1 MSVIVDVIINTDQAE
16 QQLQDL
22 QQQIANDLAQ
32 GAARIGTTAG
42 QAATA
47 TARAAGKNATEEFL
61 RAFDP
66 DKLKAELESAGLDE
80 QQIEIILET
89 TAAKAETQKLKD
101 SIASAFGE
109 ASGFATDALKQI
121 TAQAAREVDR
131 AAGKVKS
138 VTEIVD
144 GVRDLKDE
152 LKQVG
157 GASDVAAEGIGQL
170 VLNETVDKFGDLKDI
185 FEKTGT
191 ALFGLSESAVEAG
204 VLMGDI
210 AEKGAAIGAAFGPTG
225 AAIGLVAG
233 GILGAFTASAKA
245 AAEEAKKLTEE
256 IASQKGV
263 LESLRAEIAKSGD
276 DLNTLTRLQ
285 EKLTEAQAK
294 AAETEAARQAAAAR
308 ASEALDAQVAAQAR
322 LSTSMDQGEKSSLL
336 FLSASRKAEAARKDL
351 AAAENALAAATKL
364 SNEQQALAAELS
376 FKLAA
381 ATYKEIKTIE
391 DQYDVLVN
399 GSKLSKKSAAELRK
413 EYDDLRD
420 TFERNKQ
427 WTDKLAQSSFDA
439 KKTEAQLTAG
449 LEDQKEVLKDL
460 EAVKAELERRE
471 LKSTAATKSST
482 KATKDKTEAEK
493 TALKM
498 AEEAAAAAEHQAK
511 VEEIVAKIE
520 TDRERKTYEYQ
531 RMLREQSMKD
541 AAAANE
547 LAIKQAEE
555 LAKAQAETAKATV
568 EAYKQILQPYADFVG
583 SVFNSFV
590 NGIAEGQSATEA
602 FAKGVQ
608 QAVASA
614 LAALAKEFG
623 VKSLGALAEGFAA
636 LSNPFTAAAA
646 PGFFKSAALYAA
658 AAAAA
663 GAGSAFV
670 SSAGGGAGGSVPNV
684 GGGAGISS
692 SAGGVGGTGNSLGGS
707 SQQSN
712 GTPGSIVVDLRGAV
726 FPTNDL
732 TGAQQFGEAV
742 ARSLAAASAGNQ
754 PMARRLIGTR
764 GFVV

>member
-101 SIASAFGE
+101 TIASAFGE

-144 GVRDLKDE
+144 GVRDLKDQ
-152 LKQVG
+152 LQQVG
-157 GASDVAAEGIGQL
+157 GASDEAAEGIGQL

-185 FEKTGT
+185 FEKTGV
-191 ALFGLSESAVEAG
+191 ALGGLSQEAVDAA
-204 VLMGDI
+204 VKVADI
-210 AEKGAAIGAAFGPTG
+210 AEKGALVGAAFGPMG

-233 GILGAFTASAKA
+233 GILGMFNAS
-245 AAEEAKKLTEE
+245 AEEAAKKSAELKTRIDETAKGFTDIQAQLSGATLSFDELAKVQDDLRIKLSAAYAVVAEQEVAVSEAAQAADRAAQSNVILNNSITDGTERRSFA
-256 IASQKGV
+256 IASTANLSRATAEQEAATSNLTSAQQALNKAQETAIFLQGQLADSALQTVNNLLQQYEKKKKGDEFAGLSTAELGKKTKE
-263 LESLRAEIAKSGD
+263 LEQSFYD
-276 DLNTLTRLQ
+276 
-285 EKLTEAQAK
+285 QAK
-294 AAETEAARQAAAAR
+294 AAEFAAKKSLQSGTDGGIAADGAKAATEAFQKWQ
-308 ASEALDAQVAAQAR
+308 EALGKYEIAQ
-322 LSTSMDQGEKSSLL
+322 SK
-336 FLSASRKAEAARKDL
+336 AS
-351 AAAENALAAATKL
+351 AAT
-364 SNEQQALAAELS
+364 AA
-376 FKLAA
+376 
-381 ATYKEIKTIE
+381 
-391 DQYDVLVN
+391 
-399 GSKLSKKSAAELRK
+399 GS
-413 EYDDLRD
+413 
-420 TFERNKQ
+420 
-427 WTDKLAQSSFDA
+427 
-439 KKTEAQLTAG
+439 
-449 LEDQKEVLKDL
+449 
-460 EAVKAELERRE
+460 
-471 LKSTAATKSST
+471 
-482 KATKDKTEAEK
+482 KATKDKTDK
-493 TALKM
+493 DKDALKM
-498 AEEAAAAAEHQAK
+498 AEEATKAAEHQAK
-511 VEEIVAKIE
+511 VEEIAAKIE
-520 TDRERKTYEYQ
+520 TDRERKIYEYK
-531 RMLREQSMKD
+531 RGLREQSMKD

-555 LAKAQAETAKATV
+555 LAKAQAETAKATID
-568 EAYKQILQPYADFVG
+568 AYKQILQPYADFVG
-583 SVFNSFV
+583 TIFGTFV
-590 NGIAEGQSATEA
+590 QGLAEGQSATEA
-602 FAKGVQ
+602 FAQGVR
-608 QAVASA
+608 QAVAAA
-614 LAALAKEFG
+614 LGALAKEFG

-670 SSAGGGAGGSVPNV
+670 SSAGGGAGGSVPTV

>member
-101 SIASAFGE
+101 TIASAFGE

-144 GVRDLKDE
+144 GVRDLKDQ

-157 GASDVAAEGIGQL
+157 GASDEAAEGIGQL

-185 FEKTGT
+185 FEKTGV
-191 ALFGLSESAVEAG
+191 ALGGLSQEAVDAA
-204 VLMGDI
+204 VKVADI
-210 AEKGAAIGAAFGPTG
+210 AEKGAAVGAAFGPMG

-233 GILGAFTASAKA
+233 GVLGMFNAS
-245 AAEEAKKLTEE
+245 AEEAAKKSAELKTRIDETAKGFTDIQAQLSGATLSFDELAKVQDDLRIKLSAAYAVVAEQEVAVSEAAQAADRAAQSNVILNNSITDGTERRSFAIASTANLSRATAEQEAATANLTSAQQALNKAQETAIFLQGQLADSALQTVNNLLQQYEKKKKGDEFAGLSTEE
-256 IASQKGV
+256 LGKKTKE
-263 LESLRAEIAKSGD
+263 LEQSFYD
-276 DLNTLTRLQ
+276 
-285 EKLTEAQAK
+285 QAK
-294 AAETEAARQAAAAR
+294 AAEFAAKKSLQSGADGGIAADGAKAATEAFQKWQ
-308 ASEALDAQVAAQAR
+308 EALGKYEIAQ
-322 LSTSMDQGEKSSLL
+322 SK
-336 FLSASRKAEAARKDL
+336 AS
-351 AAAENALAAATKL
+351 AAT
-364 SNEQQALAAELS
+364 AA
-376 FKLAA
+376 
-381 ATYKEIKTIE
+381 
-391 DQYDVLVN
+391 
-399 GSKLSKKSAAELRK
+399 GS
-413 EYDDLRD
+413 
-420 TFERNKQ
+420 
-427 WTDKLAQSSFDA
+427 
-439 KKTEAQLTAG
+439 
-449 LEDQKEVLKDL
+449 
-460 EAVKAELERRE
+460 
-471 LKSTAATKSST
+471 
-482 KATKDKTEAEK
+482 KATKDKTEKDKA
-493 TALKM
+493 ALKM
-498 AEEAAAAAEHQAK
+498 AEEATKAAEHQAK

-520 TDRERKTYEYQ
+520 TDREQKIYEYK
-531 RMLREQSMKD
+531 RGLREQSMKD

-547 LAIKQAEE
+547 LAIKQAQE
-555 LAKAQAETAKATV
+555 LAKAQAETAKATID
-568 EAYKQILQPYADFVG
+568 AYKQILQPYAEFVG
-583 SVFNSFV
+583 TIFGTFV
-590 NGIAEGQSATEA
+590 QGLAEGQSATEA
-602 FAKGVQ
+602 FAQGVR
-608 QAVASA
+608 QAVAAA
-614 LAALAKEFG
+614 LGALAKEFG

>member
-22 QQQIANDLAQ
+22 QQQIASDLAQ

-66 DKLKAELESAGLDE
+66 DKLRAELESAGLDE

-101 SIASAFGE
+101 TIASAFGE

-144 GVRDLKDE
+144 GVRDLKDQ
-152 LKQVG
+152 LQQVG
-157 GASDVAAEGIGQL
+157 GASDEAAEGIGQL

-185 FEKTGT
+185 FEKTGV
-191 ALFGLSESAVEAG
+191 ALGGLSQEAVDAA
-204 VLMGDI
+204 VKVADI
-210 AEKGAAIGAAFGPTG
+210 AEKGALVGAAFGPMG

-233 GILGAFTASAKA
+233 GILGMFNAS
-245 AAEEAKKLTEE
+245 AEEAAKKSAELKTRIDETAKGFTDIQAQLSGATLSFDELAKVQDDLRIKLSAAYAVVAEQEVAVSEAAQAADRAAQSNVILNNSITDGTERRSFA
-256 IASQKGV
+256 IASTANLSRATAEQEAATSNLTSAQQALNKAQETAIFLQGQLADSALQTVNNLLQQYEKKKKGDEFAGLSTAELGKKTKE
-263 LESLRAEIAKSGD
+263 LEQSFYD
-276 DLNTLTRLQ
+276 
-285 EKLTEAQAK
+285 QAK
-294 AAETEAARQAAAAR
+294 AAEFAAKKSLQSGTDGGIAADAAKTAAEAFQKWQ
-308 ASEALDAQVAAQAR
+308 EALGKYEIAQ
-322 LSTSMDQGEKSSLL
+322 SK
-336 FLSASRKAEAARKDL
+336 AS
-351 AAAENALAAATKL
+351 AAT
-364 SNEQQALAAELS
+364 AA
-376 FKLAA
+376 
-381 ATYKEIKTIE
+381 
-391 DQYDVLVN
+391 
-399 GSKLSKKSAAELRK
+399 GS
-413 EYDDLRD
+413 
-420 TFERNKQ
+420 
-427 WTDKLAQSSFDA
+427 
-439 KKTEAQLTAG
+439 
-449 LEDQKEVLKDL
+449 
-460 EAVKAELERRE
+460 
-471 LKSTAATKSST
+471 
-482 KATKDKTEAEK
+482 KATKDKTDK
-493 TALKM
+493 DKDALKM
-498 AEEAAAAAEHQAK
+498 AEEATKATEHQAK

-520 TDRERKTYEYQ
+520 ADRERKIYEYK
-531 RMLREQSMKD
+531 RGLREQSMKD

-555 LAKAQAETAKATV
+555 LAKAQADTAKATID
-568 EAYKQILQPYADFVG
+568 AYKQILQPYADFVG
-583 SVFNSFV
+583 TIFGTFV
-590 NGIAEGQSATEA
+590 QGLAEGQSATEA
-602 FAKGVQ
+602 FAQGVR
-608 QAVASA
+608 QAVAAA
-614 LAALAKEFG
+614 LGALAKEFG

>member
-22 QQQIANDLAQ
+22 QQQIASDLAQ

-47 TARAAGKNATEEFL
+47 TARAAGKNAAEEFL

-101 SIASAFGE
+101 TIASAFGE

-144 GVRDLKDE
+144 GVRDLKDQ
-152 LKQVG
+152 LQQVG
-157 GASDVAAEGIGQL
+157 GASDQAAEGIGQL

-185 FEKTGT
+185 FEKTGV
-191 ALFGLSESAVEAG
+191 ALGGLSQEAVDAA
-204 VLMGDI
+204 VKVADL
-210 AEKGAAIGAAFGPTG
+210 AEKGALVGAAFGPMG

-233 GILGAFTASAKA
+233 GILGMFNAS
-245 AAEEAKKLTEE
+245 AEEAAKKSAELKTRIDETAKGFTDIQAQLSGATLSFDELAKVQDDLRIKLSAAYAVVAEQEVAVSEAAQAADRAAQSNVILNNSITDGTERRSFA
-256 IASQKGV
+256 IASTANLSRATDEQEAATSNLTSAQQALNKAQETAIFLQGQLADSALQTVNNLLQQYEKKKKGDEFAGLSTAELGKKTKE
-263 LESLRAEIAKSGD
+263 LEQSFYD
-276 DLNTLTRLQ
+276 
-285 EKLTEAQAK
+285 QAK
-294 AAETEAARQAAAAR
+294 AAEFAAKKSLQSGTDGGIAADGAKAATEAFQKWQ
-308 ASEALDAQVAAQAR
+308 EALGKYEIAQ
-322 LSTSMDQGEKSSLL
+322 SK
-336 FLSASRKAEAARKDL
+336 AS
-351 AAAENALAAATKL
+351 AAT
-364 SNEQQALAAELS
+364 AA
-376 FKLAA
+376 
-381 ATYKEIKTIE
+381 
-391 DQYDVLVN
+391 
-399 GSKLSKKSAAELRK
+399 GSK
-413 EYDDLRD
+413 
-420 TFERNKQ
+420 T
-427 WTDKLAQSSFDA
+427 
-439 KKTEAQLTAG
+439 
-449 LEDQKEVLKDL
+449 
-460 EAVKAELERRE
+460 
-471 LKSTAATKSST
+471 
-482 KATKDKTEAEK
+482 TKDKTEKDKA
-493 TALKM
+493 ALKM
-498 AEEAAAAAEHQAK
+498 AEEATKAAEHQAK
-511 VEEIVAKIE
+511 VEEIAAKIE
-520 TDRERKTYEYQ
+520 TDREQKIYEYK
-531 RMLREQSMKD
+531 RGLREQSMKD

-555 LAKAQAETAKATV
+555 LAKAQAETAKATID
-568 EAYKQILQPYADFVG
+568 AYKQILQPYADFVG
-583 SVFNSFV
+583 TIFGTFV
-590 NGIAEGQSATEA
+590 EGLAEGQSATEA
-602 FAKGVQ
+602 FAQGVR
-608 QAVASA
+608 QAVAAA
-614 LAALAKEFG
+614 LGALAKEFG

-692 SAGGVGGTGNSLGGS
+692 SAGGVGGTGNSLGGG

>member
-22 QQQIANDLAQ
+22 QQQIASDLAQ

-144 GVRDLKDE
+144 GVRELKDE

-157 GASDVAAEGIGQL
+157 GASDAAAEGIGQL

-210 AEKGAAIGAAFGPTG
+210 AEKGAAIGAAFGPAG

-256 IASQKGV
+256 IASQRGV
-263 LESLRAEIAKSGD
+263 LESLRAEIAKSGQD
-276 DLNTLTRLQ
+276 VGALTALQ
-285 EKLTEAQAK
+285 QKLTEAQAK
-294 AAETEAARQAAAAR
+294 AAATEAERVKR
-308 ASEALDAQVAAQAR
+308 SE
-322 LSTSMDQGEKSSLL
+322 E
-336 FLSASRKAEAARKDL
+336 LSAKLALEQERQDALTESTYDAEAAGGMLL
-351 AAAENALAAATKL
+351 AQSLRTSGARNELADAENALAAATKI
-364 SNEQQALAAELS
+364 SNEQQQLARDLSFQLAGATVEQIKKLKQQYETIVSGGKYAKDSLKGLKQQYAELKTEIDDNFAYTDELGRS
-376 FKLAA
+376 QFDATKTTGGLTSAVKTQTERLKELSELKAEIEKREGAAAA
-381 ATYKEIKTIE
+381 ATK
-391 DQYDVLVN
+391 
-399 GSKLSKKSAAELRK
+399 
-413 EYDDLRD
+413 
-420 TFERNKQ
+420 
-427 WTDKLAQSSFDA
+427 
-439 KKTEAQLTAG
+439 
-449 LEDQKEVLKDL
+449 
-460 EAVKAELERRE
+460 
-471 LKSTAATKSST
+471 KSTAATK
-482 KATKDKTEAEK
+482 DKTEKDKA
-493 TALKM
+493 ALKM
-498 AEEAAAAAEHQAK
+498 AEEATKAAEHQAK
-511 VEEIVAKIE
+511 VEEIAAKIE
-520 TDRERKTYEYQ
+520 ADREQKIYEYK
-531 RMLREQSMKD
+531 RGLREQSMKD

-555 LAKAQAETAKATV
+555 LAKAQAETAKATID
-568 EAYKQILQPYADFVG
+568 AYKQILQPYADFVG
-583 SVFNSFV
+583 TIFGTFV
-590 NGIAEGQSATEA
+590 EGLAEGQSATEA
-602 FAKGVQ
+602 FAQGVR
-608 QAVASA
+608 QAVAAA
-614 LAALAKEFG
+614 LGALAKEFG